1 MLETTAGQKNLPRYF
16 AQVFEMTKKMN
27 TGRLDFELPDGRV
40 FRAHGKA
47 PGPVSKLKINNEDVF
62 ARLIREGD
70 LAFVMLIL
78 MAGGLHLIYKR
89 S

>member
-40 FRAHGKA
+40 FERMGKR
-47 PGPVSKLKINNEDVF
+47 PGL
-62 ARLIREGD
+62 
-70 LAFVMLIL
+70 
-78 MAGGLHLIYKR
+78 
-89 S
+89 